1 MYSKILIFS
10 ETKHILKN
18 IMEHHLLDTH
28 KKQEILTWYDIT
40 TKQIYLINNNNIV
53 IRFDGLAMGPPSSST
68 LSEIF
73 LQRIKHLNVTHLTQ
87 KHKIINYFWYV
98 DDILLIFDVNR
109 TNIQAILEDFNTLYL
124 DLHFTADIE
133 QNNIINYLDISIHKT
148 HSNIKISICRKPT
161 FTDTIIPHSTNNP
174 IKQKYAA
181 IRSYITDWTHT
192 SYTTKNTARK
202 KILFTIS
209 FKIAPSQSGHKN
221 L

>member
-73 LQRIKHLNVTHLTQ
+73 LQPIEHLNVTHLTQ
-87 KHKIINYFWYV
+87 KHKIINYF
-98 DDILLIFDVNR
+98 
-109 TNIQAILEDFNTLYL
+109 
-124 DLHFTADIE
+124 
-133 QNNIINYLDISIHKT
+133 
-148 HSNIKISICRKPT
+148 
-161 FTDTIIPHSTNNP
+161 
-174 IKQKYAA
+174 
-181 IRSYITDWTHT
+181 
-192 SYTTKNTARK
+192 
-202 KILFTIS
+202 
-209 FKIAPSQSGHKN
+209 
-221 L
+221 